1 MMAALDQGVVGVS
14 WYPATLPASKDADE
28 SKQMVLLVLL
38 QGEGVSGE
46 WLNLLTQYLN
56 SPTQKNKQ
64 F

>member
-38 QGEGVSGE
+38 VLLESGGKYV
-46 WLNLLTQYLN
+46 L
-56 SPTQKNKQ
+56 
-64 F
+64 